1 MLNLRKQIR
10 TLYITGVLGN
20 LSITGAWV
28 TILAARGFSLVQIGF
43 AETIFHITS
52 LICEIPSGLLADI
65 YGRKKMLV
73 LSNLMAIVGDI
84 VMALSGGFAIVCLS
98 MPFHAMAYNFASGS
112 GDALAYDSMKL
123 CNKEAGYERY
133 TSNQSIIYRL
143 ANGAST
149 LCAGVALW
157 MGYRP
162 AYIISALMGTVTLL
176 VTLQLKEV
184 HIETEDKAD
193 NQSDNQSEKKSE
205 NKSEKKSE
213 KKSVKETKEAAERN
227 ILRELIRFFV
237 DSILF
242 LKKNKKASALM
253 FLNSFVGAIDILL
266 LFFLQSKLRTAG
278 ISNLFL
284 GVALLTME
292 MGGIVG
298 AKLILKAKKARYYA
312 VFIICTL
319 GVLTGVLLEHTAII
333 WIMVLGGFIS
343 AMSDDAIQ
351 IRTDAKLQDMF
362 PSEQR
367 ATLIS
372 ISSFTFSV
380 IMIVLSP
387 LAGYLFTIW

>member
-28 TILAARGFSLVQIGF
+28 TILAARGFSLVHIGF

-193 NQSDNQSEKKSE
+193 NKSDNQSEKKSE
-205 NKSEKKSE
+205 NKSENKSE
-213 KKSVKETKEAAERN
+213 KETREAAERN

>member
-123 CNKEAGYERY
+123 CNKEAGYEKY

-193 NQSDNQSEKKSE
+193 NKSDNQSEKKSE
-205 NKSEKKSE
+205 NKSENKSE
-213 KKSVKETKEAAERN
+213 KETREAAERN

-312 VFIICTL
+312 VFIICTF

>member
-184 HIETEDKAD
+184 HK
-193 NQSDNQSEKKSE
+193 NKSDNKSE
-205 NKSEKKSE
+205 NKSEK
-213 KKSVKETKEAAERN
+213 ETREAAERN